1 MKKIIIITLLITG
14 IFSISYAQN
23 NILEARGMPVGTV
36 VTVKGIATN
45 GSELG
50 IIRYMQDATAG
61 IAAYG
66 SAMEDV
72 NRGDSIIVTGTL

>member
-1 MKKIIIITLLITG
+1 MKTIINMKKIIITALLFVGILTTG
-14 IFSISYAQN
+14 YAQE
-23 NILEARGMPVGTV
+23 NILEAREMPIGTV

-66 SAMEDV
+66 SAV
-72 NRGDSIIVTGTL
+72 GVVKPW